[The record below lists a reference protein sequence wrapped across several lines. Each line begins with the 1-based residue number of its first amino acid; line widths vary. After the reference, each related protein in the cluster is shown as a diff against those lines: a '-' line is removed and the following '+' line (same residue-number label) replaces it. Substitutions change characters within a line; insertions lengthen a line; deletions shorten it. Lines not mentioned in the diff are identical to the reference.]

1 MRLQI
6 DRLGKVAVT
15 IEKDYWN
22 IDKDYDKLVI
32 VEIKDIFA
40 TYISRKPVPAGTV
53 ITDRNYWIPFSSLK
67 ESIVINYNEFK
78 DKYDK
83 QIQEISKTLL
93 SNVLKI
99 QELVDA
105 VKELQDIKKDLMFTS
120 IGDGLEI
127 DNNKVLNVKVISE
140 DELQAIL
147 DK

>member
-15 IEKDYWN
+15 IEKDYWSIN
-22 IDKDYDKLVI
+22 KDYDKLVI

-93 SNVLKI
+93 NNILKI

-127 DNNKVLNVKVISE
+127 NDDKVLNVKVISE
-140 DELQAIL
+140 DELQIIL

>member
-22 IDKDYDKLVI
+22 INKDYDKLVI

-67 ESIVINYNEFK
+67 ESIVLNYNEFK

-83 QIQEISKTLL
+83 QIKEL
-93 SNVLKI
+93 SNIVLNNVLKI
-99 QELVDA
+99 QELVDSIE
-105 VKELQDIKKDLMFTS
+105 ELKDIKTNLMFTS

-127 DNNKVLNVKVISE
+127 NDNKVLNVKVISE
-140 DELQAIL
+140 NELQTIL

>member
-6 DRLGKVAVT
+6 DKLGKVAIT

-22 IDKDYDKLVI
+22 INKDYDKLVI

-83 QIQEISKTLL
+83 QIQEINKTLL

-99 QELVDA
+99 QELVDS

-127 DNNKVLNVKVISE
+127 DNKVLNVKVISE
-140 DELQAIL
+140 DDLQIIL
-147 DK
+147 NK

>member
-15 IEKDYWN
+15 IEKDYWSIN
-22 IDKDYDKLVI
+22 KDYDKLVI

-127 DNNKVLNVKVISE
+127 NDDKVLNVKVISE
-140 DELQAIL
+140 DELQIIL

>member
-22 IDKDYDKLVI
+22 INKDYDKLVI

-83 QIQEISKTLL
+83 QIQEINKTLL

-99 QELVDA
+99 QELVDD

-127 DNNKVLNVKVISE
+127 DNKVLNVKVISE
-140 DELQAIL
+140 DELQIIL

>member
-22 IDKDYDKLVI
+22 INKDYDKLVI

-83 QIQEISKTLL
+83 QIQEINKTLL

-99 QELVDA
+99 QELVDD

-127 DNNKVLNVKVISE
+127 DNKVLNVKVISE
-140 DELQAIL
+140 DELQTIL

>member
-6 DRLGKVAVT
+6 DRLGKVAIT

-22 IDKDYDKLVI
+22 INKDYDKLVI

-83 QIQEISKTLL
+83 QIQEINKTLL

-127 DNNKVLNVKVISE
+127 DNKVLNVKVISE
-140 DELQAIL
+140 GELQIIL
-147 DK
+147 NK

>member
-6 DRLGKVAVT
+6 DKLGKVAIT

-22 IDKDYDKLVI
+22 INKDYDKLVI

-127 DNNKVLNVKVISE
+127 DNKVLNVKVISE
-140 DELQAIL
+140 DELQIIL